1 MNYQTKVNVAITPE
15 MAMTLHA
22 VVEAGEYTSMSE
34 VMREAFREW
43 KNKREQRE
51 KAVQELGKQW
61 DIGLASGVSSD
72 GEDAFSR
79 IVKRLDDKIS
89 VRII

>member
-15 MAMTLHA
+15 MAITLHA
-22 VVEAGEYTSMSE
+22 VVKAGEYASMSE

-61 DIGLASGVSSD
+61 DIGLASGGSSD
-72 GEDAFSR
+72 GKATFAR
-79 IVKRLDDKIS
+79 IAKRLDDRIS
-89 VRII
+89 ARGV